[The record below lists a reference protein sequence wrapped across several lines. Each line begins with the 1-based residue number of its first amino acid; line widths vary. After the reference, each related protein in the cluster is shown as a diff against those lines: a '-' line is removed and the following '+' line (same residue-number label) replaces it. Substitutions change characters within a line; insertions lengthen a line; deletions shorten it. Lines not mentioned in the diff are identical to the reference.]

1 MAINSYSFGL
11 LQPNQALSEQD
22 KLLSDIDS
30 ALSALSNIQNS
41 PVNVPNYTN
50 FGNKLSTLGGFG
62 DQPGELLNQEQL
74 AKMTQDQ
81 INAYDQERKRART
94 QGIAE
99 LLMRVGDAFQGR
111 DATGLALQRKQAR
124 DSVAVSDAYIQ
135 AIKNAELAG
144 DFAKANLL
152 RSLGLSG
159 YQEVQRKKA
168 IQELSTPTERK
179 IIKAADGFNYYAD
192 TGERVLPN
200 VIGKDNKPDRK
211 YEKAEDG
218 FYRYVDDG
226 SKVFGDVEIVDPNF
240 IQPTEDNPMGLNKKE
255 IFERS
260 DKLSDDFR
268 AGSKDFIVSR
278 DSMKRILDAANDP
291 SPFGDLSIIFSAMKV
306 LDPNSVVRESEF
318 KTVADAAPLLE
329 RLGFSKDKIQ
339 AVQAGNKLTDAQ
351 RADVVGTVLDFYKSA
366 VISQKSLEE
375 FYSNKAVR
383 SGLKPEDVIFDY
395 GATVV
400 PKIKDFEF
408 IVSLQ
413 NMTIEQLQN
422 LDRSKFTEK
431 EKNLFLN
438 ELKKRNQ

>member
-1 MAINSYSFGL
+1 MTPLEKFNLMLQGGYNPMGGGINTNQMNDFIAAGYRKPFDNKPVMQNLFNTQKFSQDVANNKAQQDL
-11 LQPNQALSEQD
+11 LKKQNRGNMLIALGD
-22 KLLSDIDS
+22 
-30 ALSALSNIQNS
+30 ALR
-41 PVNVPNYTN
+41 
-50 FGNKLSTLGGFG
+50 GK
-62 DQPGELLNQEQL
+62 D
-74 AKMTQDQ
+74 MTQ
-81 INAYDQERKRART
+81 
-94 QGIAE
+94 G
-99 LLMRVGDAFQGR
+99 F
-111 DATGLALQRKQAR
+111 LQRQQLFQQKEDKRKAEENFNQMYATLNDDQKR
-124 DSVAVSDAYIQ
+124 IVDLQRAG
-135 AIKNAELAG
+135 IKLP
-144 DFAKANLL
+144 
-152 RSLGLSG
+152 
-159 YQEVQRKKA
+159 
-168 IQELSTPTERK
+168 TPTDRTT
-179 IIKAADGFNYYAD
+179 IKGADGFNYFVD
-192 TGERVLPN
+192 TGERVLPGVVKN
-200 VIGKDNKPDRK
+200 EKATDRK
-211 YEKAEDG
+211 YEKAADG

-240 IQPTEDNPMGLNKKE
+240 IQPTEDNPMGLSNKE

-318 KTVADAAPLLE
+318 QTVADAAPLLE
-329 RLGFSKDKIQ
+329 RLGFSKDKIE

-375 FYSNKAVR
+375 FYANKAIT

-400 PKIKDFEF
+400 PKIQDFEF

-413 NMTIEQLQN
+413 NMTIDQLKN
-422 LDRSKFTEK
+422 IDRSKFTEK
-431 EKNLFLN
+431 QKEIFLK
-438 ELKKRNQ
+438 ELKNRN